1 MPEVNRVLAQM
12 RRFTEVLY
20 ILHGTT
26 VCVMCVF
33 VCIYNTKH
41 ILHT

>member
-20 ILHGTT
+20 IHGTT